1 MIPVVAIDGPAA
13 SGKSSTAEAVAR
25 RLGLL
30 HVDSGALYRGVTRV
44 ALDLPAAASVA
55 EILRAAEER
64 GLALRAGGTVAELVL
79 DGRQAEPLI
88 RTHQVTAGVS
98 AISAI
103 PAVREWVNVR
113 LRALAGEGRVLVLDG
128 RDIGTAVF
136 PDAAVKVFLVAPPD
150 VRAGRR
156 LRQRG
161 ETVTPEQMAEET
173 SRIARRDEADSTR
186 AVAPLR
192 PAPDAVQLDTSALS
206 FEEQVDRIVQLV
218 RQAGLPTGEV
228 RR

>member
-13 SGKSSTAEAVAR
+13 SGKSSTAAAVAR

-44 ALDLPAAASVA
+44 ALDLGPSAAPR

-64 GLALRAGGTVAELVL
+64 GLTLRPGRTGAELVL
-79 DGRQAEPLI
+79 DGRPAEDRI
-88 RTHQVTAGVS
+88 RSAEVTASVS
-98 AISAI
+98 AVSAL
-103 PAVREWVNVR
+103 PEVREWVNVR
-113 LRALAGEGRVLVLDG
+113 LRGLAGPGRVLVLDG

-136 PDAAVKVFLVAPPD
+136 PDAAVKVFLVAAPE

-161 ETVTPEQMAEET
+161 EAVTPEQVATEAD
-173 SRIARRDEADSTR
+173 RIARRDQADASR
-186 AVAPLR
+186 EVAPLK
-192 PAPDAVQLDTSALS
+192 PAPDAVRLDTSALS
-206 FEEQVDRIVQLV
+206 FGEQVDRIVALV
-218 RQAGLPTGEV
+218 RQAGLPEGEIT
-228 RR
+228 R